1 MAIYQ
6 KYGFAIDQILS
17 ENQALPNASSVDSTN
32 TIKLDAVAD
41 DGLHIV
47 VCAASTT
54 VELASASGASLEIR
68 PTIGAT
74 EGTVTTV
81 LPSILIK
88 EGVQSVVSWLPGEM
102 ICQFNIPAKLIG
114 SARYL
119 KLTYVTSANESAEKV
134 EAFSV
139 RR

>member
-17 ENQALPNASSVDSTN
+17 ENQALPNATTGDSAN

-47 VCAASTT
+47 VCAASTIVQLT
-54 VELASASGASLEIR
+54 SGATLEIR
-68 PTIGAT
+68 PTVGLTANA
-74 EGTVTTV
+74 VTTV

-88 EGVQSVVSWLPGEM
+88 EDVQSDAIWHPGEM

-114 SARYL
+114 SAKYL
-119 KLTYVTSANESAEKV
+119 KLTYVTSADERADKV

>member
-17 ENQALPNASSVDSTN
+17 ENQALPSATSEDSAN

-54 VELASASGASLEIR
+54 VELASDATLEIR
-68 PTIGAT
+68 PTVGLTANA
-74 EGTVTTV
+74 VTTV

-88 EGVQSVVSWLPGEM
+88 EGIQSDASWLPGEM

>member
-17 ENQALPNASSVDSTN
+17 EDQALPNATTGDSTN

-54 VELASASGASLEIR
+54 VELASGASLEIR
-68 PTIGAT
+68 PKIGAT
-74 EGTVTTV
+74 DGAVTTV

-88 EGVQSVVSWLPGEM
+88 PDFFFVRALPSAIIGFSFGVG
-102 ICQFNIPAKLIG
+102 ATG
-114 SARYL
+114 
-119 KLTYVTSANESAEKV
+119 
-134 EAFSV
+134 AFSKDSLYLLEFGCIWFIITLLISFQL
-139 RR
+139 

>member
-17 ENQALPNASSVDSTN
+17 EDQALPNATSGDSTN

-54 VELASASGASLEIR
+54 VELASSATLEIR

-74 EGTVTTV
+74 VGTVTTV

-88 EGVQSVVSWLPGEM
+88 QGVQSDVSWDSGEM

-119 KLTYVTSANESAEKV
+119 KLTYVTSADESADKV

>member
-17 ENQALPNASSVDSTN
+17 ENQALPNATSGDSSN
-32 TIKLDAVAD
+32 TIELQTVAD

-54 VELASASGASLEIR
+54 VELASGATLEIR

-74 EGTVTTV
+74 DGAVTTV

-88 EGVQSVVSWLPGEM
+88 EGVQSDASWLPGEM

-119 KLTYVTSANESAEKV
+119 KLTYVTSANESADKV

>member
-1 MAIYQ
+1 MAIYE

-17 ENQALPNASSVDSTN
+17 ENQALPNASSDDSTN

-54 VELASASGASLEIR
+54 VELASSATLEIR

-88 EGVQSVVSWLPGEM
+88 EGVQSDVSWAPGEM

-119 KLTYVTSANESAEKV
+119 KLTYVTSANESDDKV

>member
-17 ENQALPNASSVDSTN
+17 EDQALPNAKPGDSTN

-54 VELASASGASLEIR
+54 VELASGATLEIR
-68 PTIGAT
+68 PTVGLTANA
-74 EGTVTTV
+74 VTTV

-88 EGVQSVVSWLPGEM
+88 QGVQSDASWLPGEM

-119 KLTYVTSANESAEKV
+119 KLTYVTSADESAEKV

>member
-1 MAIYQ
+1 MAIYE

-17 ENQALPNASSVDSTN
+17 ENQALPNATSGDSTN
-32 TIKLDAVAD
+32 TIELDAVAD

-54 VELASASGASLEIR
+54 VELASGASLEIR
-68 PTIGAT
+68 RTIGAT

-114 SARYL
+114 SAKYL
-119 KLTYVTSANESAEKV
+119 KLTYVTSANESDDKV

>member
-17 ENQALPNASSVDSTN
+17 EDQALPNAQPGDSTN
-32 TIKLDAVAD
+32 IIELQTIAD

-54 VELASASGASLEIR
+54 VELASNATLEIR

-74 EGTVTTV
+74 DGTVTTV

-88 EGVQSVVSWLPGEM
+88 EGIQSDVSWAPGEM

-119 KLTYVTSANESAEKV
+119 KLTYVTSADEHADKV

>member
-1 MAIYQ
+1 MAIYE

-17 ENQALPNASSVDSTN
+17 ENQALPNATSGDSTN

-54 VELASASGASLEIR
+54 VELASGATLEIR

-74 EGTVTTV
+74 DGTVTTV
-81 LPSILIK
+81 LPSILIT
-88 EGVQSVVSWLPGEM
+88 EGVQSDVSWAPGEM

-119 KLTYVTSANESAEKV
+119 KLTYVTSANESADKV